1 MYTMYKCQ
9 NTWTYFSF
17 FFFYLFD
24 HFVIT
29 VFDCVKQLQRI
40 GNLQYDVARVKCKN
54 IFFAQI
60 FAPIFYKILIR
71 VKFNLPLPIILN
83 YFYLF
88 FSFLSAQNILVVKEN
103 LIFQHRYIRSSTRE
117 EFKEIQKFYFIYDN
131 ILLKYK
137 LNQNKQNN

>member
-1 MYTMYKCQ
+1 MGHSSNEDCVVQRIKKKKEIQCI
-9 NTWTYFSF
+9 NVKIHGHIFFF

-60 FAPIFYKILIR
+60 FALIFYKILIR

-83 YFYLF
+83 YICIFIYFFPFYL
-88 FSFLSAQNILVVKEN
+88 
-103 LIFQHRYIRSSTRE
+103 HGTSSLRR
-117 EFKEIQKFYFIYDN
+117 KI
-131 ILLKYK
+131 
-137 LNQNKQNN
+137 

>member
-9 NTWTYFSF
+9 NTWTYFF

-40 GNLQYDVARVKCKN
+40 GNLQYDVAGVKCKN

-103 LIFQHRYIRSSTRE
+103 LISFSIDTYVLAHE
-117 EFKEIQKFYFIYDN
+117 KNLKKFRNFISFMIIFY
-131 ILLKYK
+131 
-137 LNQNKQNN
+137 

>member
-1 MYTMYKCQ
+1 MGHSSNEDCVVQRIKKKKRNTMYKCQ
-9 NTWTYFSF
+9 NTWTYFF

-60 FAPIFYKILIR
+60 FALIFYKILIR

-83 YFYLF
+83 YICIFIYFFPFYL
-88 FSFLSAQNILVVKEN
+88 
-103 LIFQHRYIRSSTRE
+103 HGTSSLRR
-117 EFKEIQKFYFIYDN
+117 KI
-131 ILLKYK
+131 
-137 LNQNKQNN
+137 